1 MKEIK
6 FILSTVTWGWM
17 AYLSYLWLKSEVLLI
32 LTTLVAID
40 IITWIRASL
49 SIDKK
54 SVKSSI
60 AIGGIIKKLGI
71 IWVPFVLA
79 MVMKWVWYTGA
90 FFIDTVLGFI
100 IIAEAYS
107 AISNYYSIRKWERV
121 QEIDAI
127 WILLKW
133 IQKQMETSLTKRIG
147 QDQELGKPS
156 GE

>member
-6 FILSTVTWGWM
+6 FILSTVTWGRM

-32 LTTLVAID
+32 LTVLVAID

-49 SIDKK
+49 SIDQK

-60 AIGGIIKKLGI
+60 AIGGIMKKLGI

-79 MVMKWVWYTGA
+79 MVMKGVGYWGA

-107 AISNYYSIRKWERV
+107 AISNYYSIRKGERV

-127 WILLKW
+127 GLLLKW
-133 IQKQMETSLTKRIG
+133 IQKQMETTLTKKIE
-147 QDQELGKPS
+147 QDQELEKPQ
-156 GE
+156 

>member
-6 FILSTVTWGWM
+6 FILSTVTWGRM

-32 LTTLVAID
+32 LTALVAID

-49 SIDKK
+49 SIDQK

-60 AIGGIIKKLGI
+60 AMGGIMKKLGI

-79 MVMKWVWYTGA
+79 MVMKGVGYWGA

-107 AISNYYSIRKWERV
+107 AISNYYSIRKGERV

-127 WILLKW
+127 GLLLKW
-133 IQKQMETSLTKRIG
+133 IQKQMETTLTKRIE
-147 QDQELGKPS
+147 QDQELEKPQ
-156 GE
+156 